1 MEGRDVTEDGRVGS
15 SRISPSTKTTI
26 ELVRSI
32 RINYFKKIGLVVYLQ
47 HTGQLTKKEKDE

>member
-15 SRISPSTKTTI
+15 SRFSPSTKTTI

-32 RINYFKKIGLVVYLQ
+32 RINYFKKRGPVEYL
-47 HTGQLTKKEKDE
+47 